1 MRMFT
6 SGRANS
12 GRCVGRA
19 PRAGTGSVFE
29 QLICVAALQG
39 HNGDPADDPR
49 QPLRTEHQTVF
60 EHWLS
65 LKLAAK
71 LADLEAC
78 AANDGSSALE
88 IVRHWIQ
95 PRRHRGLIPNAAL
108 QAQRELF
115 ELEFEILLPIVAA
128 NSDLAA

>member
-1 MRMFT
+1 MFT
-6 SGRANS
+6 PRGARGSRRTAQ
-12 GRCVGRA
+12 A
-19 PRAGTGSVFE
+19 PQVAAASVFE
-29 QLICVAALQG
+29 QLKCIAALHEQSG
-39 HNGDPADDPR
+39 EPTDDPR
-49 QPLRTEHQTVF
+49 RPLRTEHQTVF

-71 LADLEAC
+71 IADLEAC
-78 AANDGSSALE
+78 AANEGVSALE

-95 PRRHRGLIPNAAL
+95 PRCHCGLIPDVAL
-108 QAQRELF
+108 PPQRELF